1 MLINRIH
8 IDRIKKKIAE
18 DYPEFRDIEPKITE
32 KEIRPQDEIFHKL
45 DLGVPKQFRHIYRLK
60 FTKVIQTEDRVP
72 IDRILMVTL
81 DENFEIIKI
90 TESR

>member
-1 MLINRIH
+1 MLIDRIH
-8 IDRIKKKIAE
+8 IDKGMKKIAE
-18 DYPEFRDIEPKITE
+18 DYPEFKDIEPKITE
-32 KEIRPQDEIFHKL
+32 TEVRPQDEIFRKL

-60 FTKVIQTEDRVP
+60 FTKVVQTEDRVP